1 MPIILTSTGIQYG
14 TGGPI
19 QTKNTALIPISTV
32 SGINPAVSTYEWTGI
47 PSDAKRVRLIF
58 HSASISATGP
68 NTGYLYAYGGGGG
81 LIASATGA
89 YLYGGS
95 NNRFNS
101 SDLLYYSTYHNIGNN
116 GMTLDIHRISA
127 GSTSYYMY
135 HTAYGGRYGITAGRF
150 SCTGTL
156 NKLSWV
162 AGSTITQLTA
172 ALYYEKA

>member
-47 PSDAKRVRLIF
+47 PSDAKRVRLVLY
-58 HSASISATGP
+58 SASSNATGP
-68 NTGYLYAYGGGGG
+68 TTGYLYAYGGGGG
-81 LIASATGA
+81 LIASATGC
-89 YLYGGS
+89 YTYGGA
-95 NNRFNS
+95 NRFSS
-101 SDLLYYSTYHNIGNN
+101 SDLLYYSNYHNIPYTG
-116 GMTLDIHRISA
+116 GIIDIHRISA

-135 HTAYGGRYGITAGRF
+135 HTVYGGRYGHTAGRF

-162 AGSTITQLTA
+162 VGSTLTELTA